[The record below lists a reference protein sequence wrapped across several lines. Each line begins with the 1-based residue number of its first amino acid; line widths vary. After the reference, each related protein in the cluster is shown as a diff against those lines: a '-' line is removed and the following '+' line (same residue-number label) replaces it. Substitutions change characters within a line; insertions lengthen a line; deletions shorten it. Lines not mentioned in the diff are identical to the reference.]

1 MQNGKRPERYC
12 RGVKLEDVVRNTT
25 NQQNASTS
33 LTMSNEATPGM
44 DASPEVI

>member
-1 MQNGKRPERYC
+1 MQNGKHPERYC
-12 RGVKLEDVVRNTT
+12 RGVKLDVVRDTT

-33 LTMSNEATPGM
+33 LTLSNEATPGM